1 MTGNEGSEA
10 KSTQSGLGH
19 GITKDTAKE
28 QVTRLEVYIAKY

>member
-10 KSTQSGLGH
+10 KSGLGH